1 MGEITELLSRSA
13 QGDAAAM
20 NAVFGRVYPEL
31 RRIAA
36 AQLGRQEHT
45 LTPTVL
51 VHETYLRLL
60 GAAALPL
67 SSRRHFFNCAARA
80 MRNILIDHLRAA
92 SSEKRGGM
100 DAPLPLDGIQIEAG
114 GLSPDLLDLD
124 AALDALDQVS
134 TRRREIV
141 ELHFFAGLGF
151 PEIGALLDCPE
162 RTLFREWQRARAFL
176 HAWLRAPDPA

>member
-20 NAVFGRVYPEL
+20 NAVFRCVYPEL
-31 RRIAA
+31 RRLASS
-36 AQLGRQEHT
+36 QLGQRDQT

-51 VHETYLRLL
+51 VHETYLRLM
-60 GAAALPL
+60 GAASLPL

-92 SSEKRGGM
+92 SSEKRGGAA
-100 DAPLPLDGIQIEAG
+100 APLPLDGLQIEAA

-124 AALDALDQVS
+124 AALDALDCVS
-134 TRRREIV
+134 ARQREIV

-151 PEIGALLDCPE
+151 AEISELLECPE
-162 RTLFREWQRARAFL
+162 RTVFREWQRARAFL
-176 HAWLRAPDPA
+176 HAWLRSPDPA

>member
-20 NAVFGRVYPEL
+20 NAVFQRVYPEL
-31 RRIAA
+31 RRIASS
-36 AQLGRQEHT
+36 QLGYNEHT
-45 LTPTVL
+45 LTPTIL

-60 GAAALPL
+60 GANALPL

-92 SSEKRGGM
+92 SSEKRGGPV
-100 DAPLPLDGIQIEAG
+100 APLPLDGLQVEAI

-124 AALDALDQVS
+124 TALDALDQIS
-134 TRRREIV
+134 ARQREIV

-151 PEIGALLDCPE
+151 SEISALLDCPE
-162 RTLFREWQRARAFL
+162 RTVFREWQRARAFL
-176 HAWLRAPDPA
+176 HAWLRSPDPA